1 MKVDRLQEGLRTK
14 LFGKRIIFLRE
25 VSSTNDY
32 AKELASYGAE
42 EGTVVIAES
51 QTAGRGRLGR
61 EWISPKGGLYCSVI
75 LRPQIGVSEAVK
87 FVFVASLAVAN
98 VLDEVY
104 RLKVETKWPNDVL
117 INGKKVCG
125 ILTETNTT
133 GEKVNYAVIGV
144 GVNANFAVKD
154 ALPKELVKAST
165 SLEDEIGRKI
175 RFEELFQALI
185 ERLESLYDLF
195 SKEGFVPILSEWK
208 KYAGFLGKR
217 VEVTSGAKK
226 LSGAAVD
233 VDSDGSLILKQT
245 DGSVKLVSGDLSVN

>member
-1 MKVDRLQEGLRTK
+1 MNVDRLQEGLRTK
-14 LFGKRIIFLRE
+14 QFGKRIIFLRE
-25 VSSTNDY
+25 ANSTNDY

-42 EGTVVIAES
+42 GGAIVIAES
-51 QTAGRGRLGR
+51 QIAGRGRLGR
-61 EWISPKGGLYCSVI
+61 EWISPKGGLYLSII
-75 LRPQIGVSEAVK
+75 LRPKISVNEAVK
-87 FVFVASLAVAN
+87 LVFVASLAVAN
-98 VLDEVY
+98 VLRAVY

-125 ILTETNTT
+125 ILAETNTT
-133 GEKVNYAVIGV
+133 GEKVNYTVIGV

-154 ALPKELVKAST
+154 ALPKELVKTST
-165 SLEDEIGRKI
+165 SLEDETGRKI

-195 SKEGFVPILSEWK
+195 LKEGFAPILSEWK
-208 KYAGFLGKR
+208 KYAGFFGKR

-233 VDSDGSLILKQT
+233 VDSDGSLILKQA